1 MSVAAMEASPS
12 CVVVDIVADGNS
24 QSNKLAAGA
33 MPVAP
38 RRLDGVPDNSKSNK
52 SPGLVPHETK
62 KRWLSPLVPEN
73 ALSNK
78 KPDAVPYE
86 PDYNPLSNKMPT
98 AEPFFGRDNSHSNKL
113 PTGAVPFHYVRASPS
128 TVPGFVQL
136 EEGWMQRLKEEEVPN
151 VDLSG
156 LGDPDTLLGRG
167 AFGEVRRVLWRK
179 TPVAA
184 KCAHPHMPREQK
196 LLFLREL
203 ELMMRSRHPNIV
215 QVYSGP
221 APPHNPQPS
230 PRVSE
235 RLPARR
241 LSSSGTSTSR
251 SSS

>member
-1 MSVAAMEASPS
+1 M
-12 CVVVDIVADGNS
+12 
-24 QSNKLAAGA
+24 
-33 MPVAP
+33 AP

-52 SPGLVPHETK
+52 SPGLVPHAGSG
-62 KRWLSPLVPEN
+62 KRWLSPLVPDN

-215 QVYSGP
+215 QV
-221 APPHNPQPS
+221 
-230 PRVSE
+230 
-235 RLPARR
+235 
-241 LSSSGTSTSR
+241 
-251 SSS
+251 

>member
-1 MSVAAMEASPS
+1 MACLAGRSVPFWRGVAPLPLPHTLPSVMSEVLAAMEASPS

-62 KRWLSPLVPEN
+62 KRWLSPLVPDN

-128 TVPGFVQL
+128 TCRASCSSRRG
-136 EEGWMQRLKEEEVPN
+136 GC
-151 VDLSG
+151 SG
-156 LGDPDTLLGRG
+156 
-167 AFGEVRRVLWRK
+167 
-179 TPVAA
+179 
-184 KCAHPHMPREQK
+184 
-196 LLFLREL
+196 
-203 ELMMRSRHPNIV
+203 
-215 QVYSGP
+215 
-221 APPHNPQPS
+221 
-230 PRVSE
+230 
-235 RLPARR
+235 
-241 LSSSGTSTSR
+241 
-251 SSS
+251 